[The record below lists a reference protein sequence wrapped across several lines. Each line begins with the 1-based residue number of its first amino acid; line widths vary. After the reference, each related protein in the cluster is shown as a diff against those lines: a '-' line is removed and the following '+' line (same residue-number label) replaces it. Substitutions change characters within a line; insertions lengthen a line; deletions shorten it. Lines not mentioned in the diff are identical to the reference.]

1 MKNTHRIQFG
11 VVHNEQWNL
20 IYFGAKHGQAIGVQA
35 AAAMRVDGV
44 ARRQLLDVGSALGEE
59 GSVAT
64 DKQSKRESI
73 SLLNCGIITG
83 TESHVLVSSYS
94 HAAAAATAEHKN
106 DLQ

>member
-1 MKNTHRIQFG
+1 
-11 VVHNEQWNL
+11 
-20 IYFGAKHGQAIGVQA
+20 
-35 AAAMRVDGV
+35 MRVDGV
-44 ARRQLLDVGSALGEE
+44 ARRQLLDVVSALGEK

-94 HAAAAATAEHKN
+94 HAAATATTEHKN

>member
-1 MKNTHRIQFG
+1 MKNTHRVQFG

-35 AAAMRVDGV
+35 AAAAMRVDGV
-44 ARRQLLDVGSALGEE
+44 ARRQLLDVVSALGEE
-59 GSVAT
+59 GSVDT

-73 SLLNCGIITG
+73 SLLNCGILTG
-83 TESHVLVSSYS
+83 TENHVLVSSYS
-94 HAAAAATAEHKN
+94 HAAAATAEHKN